1 MSSVLTVEQREQAGS
16 DSYNRFEYIEDGK
29 RLQTENIA
37 LYEKIKDRIKN
48 EFLDD
53 MPSNF
58 DSVFEEFIQNTFV
71 HKSELQLTTYESQTM
86 GKFFNHLADKNIP
99 SNTANLIF
107 QQLLNDV
114 RKKSKE
120 KIKDIK

>member
-1 MSSVLTVEQREQAGS
+1 MLKTEKPSNRE
-16 DSYNRFEYIEDGK
+16 YRTIW
-29 RLQTENIA
+29 
-37 LYEKIKDRIKN
+37 KIKDRIKE
-48 EFLDD
+48 EFSDD

-71 HKSELQLTTYESQTM
+71 HKSELQLTTYESQAM

-114 RKKSKE
+114 RKRAKKE
-120 KIKDIK
+120 LEYPLVWED

>member
-1 MSSVLTVEQREQAGS
+1 MTFGAECSHCHFVSNNDFDKEVLLWQS
-16 DSYNRFEYIEDGK
+16 YIEDGK

-58 DSVFEEFIQNTFV
+58 DSVFEEFTVFT
-71 HKSELQLTTYESQTM
+71 KSDIISLKKRKRSKEM
-86 GKFFNHLADKNIP
+86 IIP
-99 SNTANLIF
+99 SAL
-107 QQLLNDV
+107 V
-114 RKKSKE
+114 RMTEQAGSQ
-120 KIKDIK
+120 